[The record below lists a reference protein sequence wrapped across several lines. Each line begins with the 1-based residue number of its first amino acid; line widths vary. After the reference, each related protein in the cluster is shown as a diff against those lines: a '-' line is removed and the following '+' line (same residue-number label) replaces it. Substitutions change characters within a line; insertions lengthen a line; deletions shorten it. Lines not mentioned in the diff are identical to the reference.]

1 MFLIL
6 LVAEVIVSLGISW
19 YIVRILSQS
28 IEKILNRITS
38 DETSRAWLKFVKFA
52 IYVAGVSGG
61 MRLTEKDIEEPSM
74 RIMEIGFAG
83 LDSRMYMYVV
93 SRLALEICEAVI
105 GALRGIFWFLAYFF
119 IAAAIAFV
127 IVRVIEL
134 IKSKTANTQDRA

>member
-6 LVAEVIVSLGISW
+6 LVLEVVASLVISW
-19 YIVRILSQS
+19 YVVRALSQS

-38 DETSRAWLKFVKFA
+38 DETSLAWSKCVKFA

-61 MRLTEKDIEEPSM
+61 MRVTEKDFQEFGM
-74 RIMEIGFAG
+74 MERGFPAF
-83 LDSRMYMYVV
+83 DSRIYMSMVLGLV
-93 SRLALEICEAVI
+93 WKICEAVI
-105 GALRGIFWFLAYFF
+105 GALRGIFWFLACFF

-134 IKSKTANTQDRA
+134 IKSKPADT